1 MAWPVSRSSITKRTV
16 DPWVR
21 LRIWIFTS
29 KVFVWCW
36 CPSDL
41 GVSVGESSFFSFC
54 PLPARLTVSALYVLA
69 YLFKWKTRYDQSP
82 PLLIILAKRSLKTAI
97 SDHCCQFMHA
107 LHLFFI
113 QIRLGTMTNQL
124 KSYWK
129 NGQSHLL
136 SFTCVRHFRLRFVT
150 WPIAVLTY
158 DVVMDEDIG
167 LFLSHDFRI

>member
-16 DPWVR
+16 DPRVR
-21 LRIWIFTS
+21 LRIWILPA
-29 KVFVWCW
+29 K
-36 CPSDL
+36 
-41 GVSVGESSFFSFC
+41 SSFDADAHQTWACLSGNRHFFVFAHS
-54 PLPARLTVSALYVLA
+54 LPVWLSLPYMYLHIGSSERLVTTNLLHCS
-69 YLFKWKTRYDQSP
+69 LFWPNVRWKRQSVIIAANLCTRF
-82 PLLIILAKRSLKTAI
+82 I
-97 SDHCCQFMHA
+97 F
-107 LHLFFI
+107 FFI

-129 NGQSHLL
+129 NDQSHLL